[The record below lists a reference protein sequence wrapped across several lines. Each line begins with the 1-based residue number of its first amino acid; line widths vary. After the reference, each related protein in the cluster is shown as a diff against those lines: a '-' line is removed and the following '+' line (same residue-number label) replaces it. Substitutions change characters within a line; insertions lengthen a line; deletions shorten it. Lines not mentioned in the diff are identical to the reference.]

1 METGRSLRSGKR
13 ETGAEMSPD
22 RLFLFHMGDEEK
34 RTRIPRIIDS
44 KILSKGDYDQVPEGQ
59 NWDIQYGQGYDEW
72 TRVMRKKKTPFDVSK
87 FTNGHRNFWDSDL
100 NFFLF
105 PDLITN
111 PPPFSWIRFEYSLS
125 CLFIKNSWIRMF
137 QILNQNLILGQDSL
151 KFHTEPQRGIIQSL
165 HSGTSWG
172 PNRQKVAMKK

>member
-59 NWDIQYGQGYDEW
+59 IETFNMVKDMMSE
-72 TRVMRKKKTPFDVSK
+72 R
-87 FTNGHRNFWDSDL
+87 
-100 NFFLF
+100 
-105 PDLITN
+105 
-111 PPPFSWIRFEYSLS
+111 E
-125 CLFIKNSWIRMF
+125 
-137 QILNQNLILGQDSL
+137 
-151 KFHTEPQRGIIQSL
+151 
-165 HSGTSWG
+165 
-172 PNRQKVAMKK
+172 